1 MKEGKTFRSAAT
13 QASIDRDAQ
22 DLRRFM
28 AMSASCRQLE
38 MQSPK
43 QAFLECLL
51 SSPPRS
57 SSVAL
62 LVEQL
67 EKVKNALWNPAFKAS
82 DHERKRAVS

>member
-1 MKEGKTFRSAAT
+1 
-13 QASIDRDAQ
+13 
-22 DLRRFM
+22 M

-43 QAFLECLL
+43 QASLECLL

-67 EKVKNALWNPAFKAS
+67 GKKVKNALWTPGI
-82 DHERKRAVS
+82 